1 MANHGADETSADAA
15 RARLSDAL
23 VRCGGGDRAALDDVY
38 QRTSAKLFGLCLR
51 ILPDR
56 AEAEDALQ
64 DAFVTIWQKA
74 DRYDPERASPIS
86 WLAALTRNKAI
97 DRLRRR
103 GGMATRPIEDA
114 QEIADPGESA
124 DALLMRADE
133 ARRLH
138 DCLRELE
145 ARDVGLIR
153 GAFFQGS
160 TYSELAARAAEPL
173 GTVKSRI
180 RRALIRLKGCLSS

>member
-1 MANHGADETSADAA
+1 MASKSADETSADAA
-15 RARLSDAL
+15 RRHLADAL
-23 VRCGGGDRAALDDVY
+23 VRCGRGDRAALDDVY

-56 AEAEDALQ
+56 GEAEDALQ

-74 DRYDPERASPIS
+74 DRYDPERASPIA

-103 GGMATRPIEDA
+103 GGMAAQPIDEA
-114 QEIADPGESA
+114 AEIVDPAPSA
-124 DALLMRADE
+124 EAAALQADE

-145 ARDVGLIR
+145 ARDVGLLR

-160 TYSELAARAAEPL
+160 TYAELAERVSQPL

-180 RRALIRLKGCLSS
+180 RRALIRLRGCLSS